1 MNSSSVPMDFL
12 QPFSKLKLTLN
23 GFFTTIFH
31 DHKDH
36 EIILKTDP
44 ISSGLH
50 LSYSMEKF
58 NPIKE
63 KFNPIK
69 EVEP

>member
-1 MNSSSVPMDFL
+1 MDFL

-36 EIILKTDP
+36 EIIFKNGP
-44 ISSGLH
+44 YFFG
-50 LSYSMEKF
+50 F
-58 NPIKE
+58 AP
-63 KFNPIK
+63 
-69 EVEP
+69 